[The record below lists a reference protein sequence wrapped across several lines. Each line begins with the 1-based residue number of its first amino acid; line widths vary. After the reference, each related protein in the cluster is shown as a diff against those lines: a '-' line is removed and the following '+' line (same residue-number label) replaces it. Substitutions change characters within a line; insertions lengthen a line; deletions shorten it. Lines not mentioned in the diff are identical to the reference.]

1 MSFTRKFYTS
11 DTHWN
16 HARVIEL
23 CNRPFRD
30 VRHMDEEMILRW
42 NRVVGPDDLV
52 FHLGDFA
59 FGLHDIERTRGIFFR
74 LSGRKRLIVGNHD
87 VDKKGN
93 LHRTLAD
100 LPWDAPPVAACE
112 TTDDGKRIY
121 LCHYAARSWPAQHY
135 GSYHFYGHA
144 HGKLPGIGLSRDV
157 GVDLPDVAFTP
168 RTFKELTA
176 SVPKEA

>member
-1 MSFTRKFYTS
+1 MSFTKKFFTS
-11 DTHWN
+11 DTHFN

-23 CNRPFRD
+23 CARPFRD
-30 VRHMDEEMILRW
+30 VQHMDEEMILRW
-42 NRVVGPDDLV
+42 NRVVGENDIV

-59 FGLHDIERTRGIFFR
+59 FGLGDVERVRGIFFR
-74 LSGRKRLIVGNHD
+74 LNGRKRLIIGNHD

-112 TTDDGKRIY
+112 TSDEGKRVY
-121 LCHYAARSWPAQHY
+121 LCHYAARTWPAAHH
-135 GSYHFYGHA
+135 GAYHFYGHS
-144 HGKLPGIGLSRDV
+144 HGALPGIGLSRDI
-157 GVDLPDVAFTP
+157 GVDMPDVGFAP

-176 SVPKEA
+176 NMPKEA